1 MKKILLPIVLYTIIN
16 IILNVVYRAR
26 SLAGQGVYRARSL
39 AGQGVGLLIRRS
51 RVQIPAGPLYYYFLL
66 FFIITKEDYLRYL
79 K

>member
-26 SLAGQGVYRARSL
+26 SLAGQGV
-39 AGQGVGLLIRRS
+39 GLLIRRS
-51 RVQIPAGPLYYYFLL
+51 RVQIPAFLL

>member
-26 SLAGQGVYRARSL
+26 SLAGQGV
-39 AGQGVGLLIRRS
+39 GLLIRRS
-51 RVQIPAGPLYYYFLL
+51 RVQIPAYYFL
-66 FFIITKEDYLRYL
+66 IITKEDYLRYL